1 MIQSFDHHLS
11 SQNHDLGKAEK
22 LILPDV
28 PEEQSVDENIS
39 VPTVE
44 EIEDNW
50 IKLRFFNKIWLPAKD
65 SSDPHLNSQSPVI
78 KTKLP
83 LFDETPLTP
92 KTSDESDPLEDRNTF
107 NECYC
112 DPSTCDHK
120 SPF

>member
-1 MIQSFDHHLS
+1 VIQSFDHHLS

-50 IKLRFFNKIWLPAKD
+50 IKLRFFKKIWLPAKD